1 MERSM
6 VQKSERDHVVP
17 YFCGFEIGP
26 FCVLLLDRIT
36 C

>member
-1 MERSM
+1 MEPSK
-6 VQKSERDHVVP
+6 VKNSERDCVMTC
-17 YFCGFEIGP
+17 FCGFEIGA